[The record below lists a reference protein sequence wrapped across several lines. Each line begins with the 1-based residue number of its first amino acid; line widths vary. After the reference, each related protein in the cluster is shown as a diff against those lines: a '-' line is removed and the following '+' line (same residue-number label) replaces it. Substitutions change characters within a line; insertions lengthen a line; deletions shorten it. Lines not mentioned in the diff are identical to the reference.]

1 MEVGLAVAGRCR
13 ATRTQSPAAVAPG
26 GFATVVIAHA
36 SAARVVI
43 GTAFFECAFFACTFL
58 TCTFFKDALFTEAL
72 VGSDFLKPEVGLAV
86 ITSATQKRTRSPTLT
101 RTGNTIC

>member
-1 MEVGLAVAGRCR
+1 MEVGLAAAGRCR
-13 ATRTQSPAAVAPG
+13 AARTESAATVAPG

-43 GTAFFECAFFACTFL
+43 GTAFFACTLLTCAFF
-58 TCTFFKDALFTEAL
+58 KGALFTEAL